1 MGSYSIVL
9 FSLLLI
15 SSIAIASSF
24 QSSFANE
31 IIATGTG
38 FEDSSILELKSN
50 RENTANIDTVRI
62 WLSGENEF
70 KSFKTEQGWIG
81 KNTPQGVIVFTSQ
94 NEVKPGESVKFGI
107 KTTGQNPIVNWKA
120 LDSSGEII
128 YSATIAVIF
137 SDKDNELPEIN
148 KSEPTGIKDES
159 IFRFI
164 PDKPSADS
172 NFRVIG
178 EKFIPGQFI
187 DFYIG
192 NDFDQTIK
200 VDNDGRIFFTSK
212 TPKTQNDER
221 TEFSL
226 SDSSGNEKI
235 ISLRLPESENRDVLK
250 IIKLTIGSTP
260 KEVKRGE
267 TILLEGS
274 ATPNSTLTIISKET
288 DGEILDINTIKAK
301 SDGKWDLEKLISPNF
316 ELGQIG
322 IEVSDGKSKILRSI
336 EVISSTSINV
346 FTEKTM
352 YQPGDKVSFNGKALP
367 NQNMSIILEDSLD
380 TEIFSRSITVGDTGF
395 VDFEIDISRDSV
407 EGTYVLHLFQGSEE
421 GITIFGVGQEPEA
434 ILILKPTKLNF
445 QANEDTEIMI
455 KGTPNAQVS
464 LILIDSAD
472 REILSD
478 SINLGPDG
486 KELYKIKS
494 DSLSSGSYIL
504 NAQRGESTSD
514 ARFSIGFMTGSG
526 TISVQTTRD
535 NYSQGEQILILGKT
549 SVKNVLLTITISNS
563 SGEIIKKV
571 ETFSDKTGVF
581 KIDNFRIPADG
592 EIGVWTVDVKSGAN
606 FNEVKFEVTS
616 NMNIMTISLNQDTYT
631 NSETI
636 SIIGSGA
643 TGSTLSIKIFDLDG
657 EKIDELN
664 VIAKNSGEFQ
674 TYWIIPSG
682 MIAGEYEIRA
692 DDGERN
698 ISIKFNLN

>member
-50 RENTANIDTVRI
+50 KGNTANIDTVRI

-274 ATPNSTLTIISKET
+274 ATPSSTLTIISKQT

-301 SDGKWDLEKLISPNF
+301 SDGKWDLEKLISPNL

-395 VDFEIDISRDSV
+395 IEFEIDISRDSV
-407 EGTYVLHLFQGSEE
+407 EGTYVLHLFQGTEE

-434 ILILKPTKLNF
+434 ILILTPTKLNF
-445 QANEDTEIMI
+445 QTNEDTEIMI

-514 ARFSIGFMTGSG
+514 VRFSIGFMTGSG
-526 TISVQTTRD
+526 TITVQTTRD

-549 SVKNVLLTITISNS
+549 SVKNVLLTITISNT
-563 SGEIIKKV
+563 SGDIIKKV
-571 ETFSDKTGVF
+571 DTFSDKTGVF

-616 NMNIMTISLNQDTYT
+616 NMNIMTISLNKDTYT

-674 TYWIIPSG
+674 TYWIIPSD

-698 ISIKFNLN
+698 ISTKFNLN

>member
-31 IIATGTG
+31 IVATGTG

-50 RENTANIDTVRI
+50 KGNTANIDTVRI

-178 EKFIPGQFI
+178 EKFIPGQSI

-235 ISLRLPESENRDVLK
+235 ISLRLPESENRDILK
-250 IIKLTIGSTP
+250 IIKLTIGNTP

-274 ATPNSTLTIISKET
+274 ATPSSTLTIISKQT
-288 DGEILDINTIKAK
+288 DGEILDISTIKAK
-301 SDGKWDLEKLISPNF
+301 SDGKWDLEKLISPNL

-352 YQPGDKVSFNGKALP
+352 YQPGDKISFNGKALP

-395 VDFEIDISRDSV
+395 IEFEIDISRDSV
-407 EGTYVLHLFQGSEE
+407 EGTYVLHLFQGTEE

-434 ILILKPTKLNF
+434 ILILTPTKLNF
-445 QANEDTEIMI
+445 QTNEDTEIMI

-526 TISVQTTRD
+526 TITVQTTRD

-563 SGEIIKKV
+563 SEEIIKKV

-606 FNEVKFEVTS
+606 FNEMKFEVTS
-616 NMNIMTISLNQDTYT
+616 NMNIMTISLNKDTYT

-674 TYWIIPSG
+674 TYWIIPSD

-698 ISIKFNLN
+698 ISTKFNLN

>member
-50 RENTANIDTVRI
+50 RGNTANIDTVRI

-212 TPKTQNDER
+212 TPKTH
-221 TEFSL
+221 
-226 SDSSGNEKI
+226 
-235 ISLRLPESENRDVLK
+235 
-250 IIKLTIGSTP
+250 
-260 KEVKRGE
+260 KR
-267 TILLEGS
+267 
-274 ATPNSTLTIISKET
+274 
-288 DGEILDINTIKAK
+288 
-301 SDGKWDLEKLISPNF
+301 LISGMTCSQDR
-316 ELGQIG
+316 L
-322 IEVSDGKSKILRSI
+322 
-336 EVISSTSINV
+336 
-346 FTEKTM
+346 
-352 YQPGDKVSFNGKALP
+352 
-367 NQNMSIILEDSLD
+367 
-380 TEIFSRSITVGDTGF
+380 F
-395 VDFEIDISRDSV
+395 V
-407 EGTYVLHLFQGSEE
+407 
-421 GITIFGVGQEPEA
+421 
-434 ILILKPTKLNF
+434 
-445 QANEDTEIMI
+445 
-455 KGTPNAQVS
+455 
-464 LILIDSAD
+464 
-472 REILSD
+472 
-478 SINLGPDG
+478 
-486 KELYKIKS
+486 
-494 DSLSSGSYIL
+494 
-504 NAQRGESTSD
+504 
-514 ARFSIGFMTGSG
+514 
-526 TISVQTTRD
+526 
-535 NYSQGEQILILGKT
+535 
-549 SVKNVLLTITISNS
+549 
-563 SGEIIKKV
+563 
-571 ETFSDKTGVF
+571 
-581 KIDNFRIPADG
+581 
-592 EIGVWTVDVKSGAN
+592 
-606 FNEVKFEVTS
+606 
-616 NMNIMTISLNQDTYT
+616 
-631 NSETI
+631 
-636 SIIGSGA
+636 
-643 TGSTLSIKIFDLDG
+643 
-657 EKIDELN
+657 
-664 VIAKNSGEFQ
+664 
-674 TYWIIPSG
+674 
-682 MIAGEYEIRA
+682 
-692 DDGERN
+692 
-698 ISIKFNLN
+698 